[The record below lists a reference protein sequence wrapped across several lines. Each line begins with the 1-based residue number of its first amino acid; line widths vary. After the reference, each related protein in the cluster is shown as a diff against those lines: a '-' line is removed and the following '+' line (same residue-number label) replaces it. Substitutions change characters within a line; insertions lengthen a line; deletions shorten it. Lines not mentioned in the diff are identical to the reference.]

1 MDELSEGFALEMSND
16 RHAFDSDWMFLF
28 LLIFL
33 GDKIPKDIAKIMLD
47 DFCQKRDIDLDE
59 QVKKEDE

>member
-16 RHAFDSDWMFLF
+16 RNAFDSDWMFLF

-33 GDKIPKDIAKIMLD
+33 GDKIPKDIAKIVLD
-47 DFCQKRDIDLDE
+47 DLCQKRGINLDE
-59 QVKKEDE
+59 QVKKENE

>member
-16 RHAFDSDWMFLF
+16 RYAFDSDWMFLF

-47 DFCQKRDIDLDE
+47 DFCQKRGINLDE

>member
-16 RHAFDSDWMFLF
+16 KSAFDSDWMFLF
-28 LLIFL
+28 LLIFW

-47 DFCQKRDIDLDE
+47 DFCQKRGINLEE
-59 QVKKEDE
+59 QEKREDE

>member
-16 RHAFDSDWMFLF
+16 RSAFDSDWMFLL
-28 LLIFL
+28 LLIFW

-47 DFCQKRDIDLDE
+47 DFCQKRGINLDE

>member
-16 RHAFDSDWMFLF
+16 KYAFDSDWMFLF

-47 DFCQKRDIDLDE
+47 DFCQKRGIDLDE

>member
-16 RHAFDSDWMFLF
+16 RYAFDSDWMFLF

-47 DFCQKRDIDLDE
+47 DFCQKRGINLDE
-59 QVKKEDE
+59 QVKKEDK